1 MDFNATE
8 FAVTLGE
15 SINWTSTI
23 IGIAVGI
30 FGIYIWFYD
39 RKNMRKATL
48 YFPLFLACRGII
60 DIMKDTDALGEIRC
74 RNLFASCA
82 KTLDEIVY
90 THGSII
96 HLEKV
101 NDLKIFLSMK
111 KGIDENLEFI
121 QGRSWSAMKD
131 KFKSEELREVEN
143 NAKTLL
149 LRCKEEVKD
158 IRDLPE

>member
-23 IGIAVGI
+23 IGIAGGI

-39 RKNMRKATL
+39 RKNMKKATL
-48 YFPLFLACRGII
+48 YYPLFLACQGII
-60 DIMKDTDALGEIRC
+60 DIIKDPDALGEERC
-74 RNLFASCA
+74 RAIFSSCA

-96 HLEKV
+96 HLEKA
-101 NDLKIFLSMK
+101 NDLKIFLAMK

-121 QGRSWSAMKD
+121 QGRSWAAMKD
-131 KFKSEELREVEN
+131 KFINKELKEIESY
-143 NAKTLL
+143 AKILL
-149 LRCKEEVKD
+149 SRCREEVKD
-158 IRDLPE
+158 IKNLPE